1 MKKLILIA
9 ALTLST
15 AVKAD
20 TDTCEEIE
28 NFARTIMSN
37 RQSDVSLVSMIKVV
51 KDNKL
56 GKKMVID
63 AYESPMFNGKAYKDK
78 TINEFANK
86 WYMTC
91 IKTIK

>member
-15 AVKAD
+15 AVQAN
-20 TDTCEEIE
+20 TCEEIE
-28 NFARTIMSN
+28 NFARTIMDN
-37 RQSDVSLVSMIKVV
+37 RQSGVSLVSMIKVV
-51 KDNKL
+51 KDHKL

-63 AYESPMFNGKAYKDK
+63 AYESPIFNGKAYKDK